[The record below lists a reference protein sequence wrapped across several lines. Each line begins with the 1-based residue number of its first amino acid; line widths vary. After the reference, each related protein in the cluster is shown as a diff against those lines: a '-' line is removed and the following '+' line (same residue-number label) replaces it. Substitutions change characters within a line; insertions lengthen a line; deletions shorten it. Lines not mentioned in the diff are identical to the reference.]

1 MTCKNLPTTQDKI
14 YVFSASCLRSLRCII
29 AIILLYILYTV
40 YICIYIYIDTLYIE
54 MFSLYIVITLHSP
67 WVMYALRF
75 EDPGL
80 PEWKLW
86 IWWTIG
92 IRNHSIWRSNAQ
104 FLHRI
109 WNTAHFGSS
118 TSDRYSCRG
127 VARWHHGFV
136 LRKKTKSTT
145 LKSRWSRTLTP
156 RGHQRSKLAFVFK
169 NSSENKLGTLHVVQ
183 LFSSISVDLQAEWQL
198 QLDTSAL
205 VPGHDSRSQMSLV
218 LNVCYT
224 SALRAL
230 PFFFTFV
237 FCCHC
242 LHPFCLF
249 ETRFVIVLSDLD
261 SGQHYKL
268 CLDMDGV
275 STALLPGQHSTQEI
289 RRIEFCFFQYLKFKV
304 TPRSCFLFGFF
315 FP

>member
-1 MTCKNLPTTQDKI
+1 MFEIFEMYNIIVYSI
-14 YVFSASCLRSLRCII
+14 Y
-29 AIILLYILYTV
+29 LYIHILYV
-40 YICIYIYIDTLYIE
+40 E
-54 MFSLYIVITLHSP
+54 MFSFFWLSHFSHFTVLLVLLESCMH
-67 WVMYALRF
+67 WF

-92 IRNHSIWRSNAQ
+92 IRNHGRWNAQ
-104 FLHRI
+104 FLI
-109 WNTAHFGSS
+109 EFETQFLVFNF
-118 TSDRYSCRG
+118 DRYGCCG

-136 LRKKTKSTT
+136 LRKKDMQKNP
-145 LKSRWSRTLTP
+145 KKHNFGWRWSSILPP
-156 RGHQRSKLAFVFK
+156 RGHQRSKLLFFFY
-169 NSSENKLGTLHVVQ
+169 SSENKLGTLHVVE
-183 LFSSISVDLQAEWQL
+183 LFSIISVDLQAQWQL

-205 VPGHDSRSQMSLV
+205 VPGHDGQSMSLV
-218 LNVCYT
+218 LNLCYN

-230 PFFFTFV
+230 QVFFFTFV

-242 LHPFCLF
+242 LHPFRLL

-275 STALLPGQHSTQEI
+275 STALLPGQHSTQEL
-289 RRIEFCFFQYLKFKV
+289 RSEFCFFQYLKFKV
-304 TPRSCFLFGFF
+304 F
-315 FP
+315 FPKIVFFLLIFFSHNSHIFQACLCH